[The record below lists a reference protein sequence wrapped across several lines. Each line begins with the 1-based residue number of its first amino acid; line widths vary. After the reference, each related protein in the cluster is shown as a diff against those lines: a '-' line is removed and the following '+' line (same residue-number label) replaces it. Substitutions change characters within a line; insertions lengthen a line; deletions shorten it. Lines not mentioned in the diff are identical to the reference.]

1 MGLTVLPEAAAKLSP
16 NHRLAWLLGRIAVDG
31 LPVVDAYWDDVAQTA
46 CKIGASYCRVID
58 SPCTSATRI
67 SACNLALASRDMGDH
82 SIGAIWRRE
91 HLSCPTREELSSY
104 KEEALDTQRIDY
116 IKFHLEIV
124 GCNACQANL
133 LDLNS
138 AKDPKANP
146 AAREKHRQFLE
157 NSKLLLPKKQ

>member
-1 MGLTVLPEAAAKLSP
+1 MTITKATLDAFIDDHLNEQDSIRVEKAVRESPEL
-16 NHRLAWLLGRIAVDG
+16 HTLLKSIV
-31 LPVVDAYWDDVAQTA
+31 
-46 CKIGASYCRVID
+46 
-58 SPCTSATRI
+58 
-67 SACNLALASRDMGDH
+67 ASRDIGDH

-104 KEEALDTQRIDY
+104 KDEALDTQRIDY

>member
-1 MGLTVLPEAAAKLSP
+1 MTITKATLDAFIDDHLNEQDSIRVEKAVRESQELNS
-16 NHRLAWLLGRIAVDG
+16 LLKSI
-31 LPVVDAYWDDVAQTA
+31 
-46 CKIGASYCRVID
+46 I
-58 SPCTSATRI
+58 
-67 SACNLALASRDMGDH
+67 ASREMGDH

-104 KEEALDTQRIDY
+104 KDEALDTQRIDY

-138 AKDPKANP
+138 TKGPKANP

>member
-1 MGLTVLPEAAAKLSP
+1 MTITKATLDAFIDDHLNEQDSIRVEKAVRESPEL
-16 NHRLAWLLGRIAVDG
+16 HTLLKSI
-31 LPVVDAYWDDVAQTA
+31 
-46 CKIGASYCRVID
+46 I
-58 SPCTSATRI
+58 
-67 SACNLALASRDMGDH
+67 ASRDIGDH

-104 KEEALDTQRIDY
+104 KEEALDPQRIDY
-116 IKFHLEIV
+116 IKFHLETI
-124 GCNACQANL
+124 GCNACKANL

-146 AAREKHRQFLE
+146 AAREKHKQFLK

>member
-1 MGLTVLPEAAAKLSP
+1 MTITKATLDAFIDDHLNEQDSIRVEKAVRESPEL
-16 NHRLAWLLGRIAVDG
+16 HTLLKSIV
-31 LPVVDAYWDDVAQTA
+31 
-46 CKIGASYCRVID
+46 
-58 SPCTSATRI
+58 
-67 SACNLALASRDMGDH
+67 ASRDIGDH

-138 AKDPKANP
+138 AKGPKANP
-146 AAREKHRQFLE
+146 AAREKRRQFLE

>member
-1 MGLTVLPEAAAKLSP
+1 MTITKATLDAFIDDHLNEQDSIRVEKAVRESPEL
-16 NHRLAWLLGRIAVDG
+16 HTLLKSIV
-31 LPVVDAYWDDVAQTA
+31 
-46 CKIGASYCRVID
+46 
-58 SPCTSATRI
+58 
-67 SACNLALASRDMGDH
+67 ASRDIGDH

-104 KEEALDTQRIDY
+104 KEEALDPQRIDY

-138 AKDPKANP
+138 AKGLKANP

>member
-1 MGLTVLPEAAAKLSP
+1 MTITKATLDAFIDDHLNEQDSIRVEKAVRESPEL
-16 NHRLAWLLGRIAVDG
+16 HTLLKSIV
-31 LPVVDAYWDDVAQTA
+31 
-46 CKIGASYCRVID
+46 
-58 SPCTSATRI
+58 
-67 SACNLALASRDMGDH
+67 ASRDIGDH

-138 AKDPKANP
+138 AKGPKANP

>member
-1 MGLTVLPEAAAKLSP
+1 MTITKATLDAFIDDHLNEQDSIRVEKAVRESPEL
-16 NHRLAWLLGRIAVDG
+16 HTLLKSIV
-31 LPVVDAYWDDVAQTA
+31 
-46 CKIGASYCRVID
+46 
-58 SPCTSATRI
+58 
-67 SACNLALASRDMGDH
+67 ASRDIGDH

-104 KEEALDTQRIDY
+104 KDEALDTQRIDY

-138 AKDPKANP
+138 TKGPKANP
-146 AAREKHRQFLE
+146 AAKERHRQFLE
-157 NSKLLLPKKQ
+157 NSKILLPKKQ

>member
-1 MGLTVLPEAAAKLSP
+1 MTITKATLDAFIDDHLNEPDSIRVEKAVRESPEL
-16 NHRLAWLLGRIAVDG
+16 HTLLKSIV
-31 LPVVDAYWDDVAQTA
+31 
-46 CKIGASYCRVID
+46 
-58 SPCTSATRI
+58 
-67 SACNLALASRDMGDH
+67 ASRDMGDH

-104 KEEALDTQRIDY
+104 KDEALDPQRIDY

-133 LDLNS
+133 LDLNFT
-138 AKDPKANP
+138 KGPKANP
-146 AAREKHRQFLE
+146 AAKKKHRQFLE

>member
-1 MGLTVLPEAAAKLSP
+1 MTITKATLDAFIDDHLNEQDSIRVEKAVRESPEL
-16 NHRLAWLLGRIAVDG
+16 HTLLKSIV
-31 LPVVDAYWDDVAQTA
+31 
-46 CKIGASYCRVID
+46 
-58 SPCTSATRI
+58 
-67 SACNLALASRDMGDH
+67 ASRDIGDH

-104 KEEALDTQRIDY
+104 KDEALDPQRIDY

-133 LDLNS
+133 LDLNCT
-138 AKDPKANP
+138 KGPKAIP